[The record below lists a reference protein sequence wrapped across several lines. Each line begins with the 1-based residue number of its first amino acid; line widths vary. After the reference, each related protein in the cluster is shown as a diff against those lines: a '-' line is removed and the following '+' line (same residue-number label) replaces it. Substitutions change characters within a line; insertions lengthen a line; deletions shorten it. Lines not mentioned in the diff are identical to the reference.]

1 MPDKDF
7 SEIQLA
13 EEGLGLERLNPD
25 GDVILLVEGQS
36 TGQFLVSSK
45 ILSIASPVFA
55 KLFGSNF
62 HEGMQMAKSSRPTIP
77 LREDDPVAMRTI
89 LRILHHQE
97 PEQVEPMNAERLAIF
112 AIHCD
117 KYDCV
122 KALRPWILIWFN
134 DFQSTVTAG
143 VDHGYLLLAAH
154 LFRSAEQFSRISMK
168 AQTQLSPNFLAEWDM
183 IDMLDLLPEGV
194 QSNAHL
200 HALHLEQTV
209 SQLTGALAYRIEK
222 LLDQIHA
229 ELHSVEGLLRRNQR
243 GYEMQGLVCMCCGR
257 THPSAARKCHPCS
270 NRILYDKYCTSDY
283 RVAEYFAALRES
295 NLWPSLE
302 PFQNCSADEIAL
314 RISRIRVNLR
324 HSCQATSCP
333 LDSELN
339 MLVGEANMITGSV
352 KGLDL
357 FPLHQTLPNS

>member
-122 KALRPWILIWFN
+122 KALRPWILI
-134 DFQSTVTAG
+134 
-143 VDHGYLLLAAH
+143 
-154 LFRSAEQFSRISMK
+154 
-168 AQTQLSPNFLAEWDM
+168 
-183 IDMLDLLPEGV
+183 
-194 QSNAHL
+194 
-200 HALHLEQTV
+200 
-209 SQLTGALAYRIEK
+209 
-222 LLDQIHA
+222 
-229 ELHSVEGLLRRNQR
+229 
-243 GYEMQGLVCMCCGR
+243 
-257 THPSAARKCHPCS
+257 
-270 NRILYDKYCTSDY
+270 
-283 RVAEYFAALRES
+283 
-295 NLWPSLE
+295 
-302 PFQNCSADEIAL
+302 
-314 RISRIRVNLR
+314 
-324 HSCQATSCP
+324 
-333 LDSELN
+333 
-339 MLVGEANMITGSV
+339 
-352 KGLDL
+352 
-357 FPLHQTLPNS
+357 